1 MNRERALNA
10 EHRIEQRRR
19 KAAKEFLQNSSRVKG
34 FKPPVLICSSRLVSL
49 NRRVYARERCADKPA
64 FNAVTHIMNKRD
76 IAVILRTEVG
86 ALEDLIKK
94 LKARSDRLK
103 KMLFELEEEIDGPA
117 AQKEIKMLGSDS
129 KFRKMVD
136 RVFGETLKPPKR

>member
-1 MNRERALNA
+1 
-10 EHRIEQRRR
+10 
-19 KAAKEFLQNSSRVKG
+19 
-34 FKPPVLICSSRLVSL
+34 
-49 NRRVYARERCADKPA
+49 
-64 FNAVTHIMNKRD
+64 MNKRD